1 MPAWEYKTVVRAT
14 GEMLS
19 DEQLNLLGTHGF
31 EMTGVVTVSEK
42 VTIVGRQET
51 HTQVHYFFK
60 RPRAAGPAVPAT
72 GAPKPPTAVATAP
85 PAAPPA
91 APRPPQAQ
99 A

>member
-1 MPAWEYKTVVRAT
+1 MPAWEYKTVVRLQ

-31 EMTGVVTVSEK
+31 EMTGVVAVTEK
-42 VTIVGRQET
+42 VTIVGRQEM

-60 RPRAAGPAVPAT
+60 RPRAAGPAVAPQKPA
-72 GAPKPPTAVATAP
+72 TAVAAGGTPA
-85 PAAPPA
+85 PAAP
-91 APRPPQAQ
+91 PRPPQAQ

>member
-1 MPAWEYKTVVRAT
+1 MPAWDYKTVVRPQ

-19 DEQLNLLGTHGF
+19 EEQLNLLGTHGF
-31 EMTGVVTVSEK
+31 EMVGIVAVSEK

-60 RPRAAGPAVPAT
+60 RPRPAAA
-72 GAPKPPTAVATAP
+72 
-85 PAAPPA
+85 AAPPA
-91 APRPPQAQ
+91 ARAQTPPAPARPPQAQ